1 MSQFDQ
7 QWFAQ
12 LLAHAAAI
20 SDGSILRAAE
30 RAGYEGRVLILR
42 NLQEQVFGQLDA
54 DRVRWEARIQLLPKP
69 DLLEAFELFLHALRQ
84 LDYGAE
90 PAGRSIWKSLY
101 PARQDVRAPD
111 TWARL
116 ADCANDLLRC
126 ARAPGATDWAPDQ
139 TGAG

>member
-7 QWFAQ
+7 QWFVQ
-12 LLAHAAAI
+12 LLAHAEAI

-30 RAGYEGRVLILR
+30 RAGYDGRVLILQ
-42 NLQEQVFGQLDA
+42 NLQDQVFGQLDA
-54 DRVRWEARIQLLPKP
+54 DRVRWEARIQLAPKP

-90 PAGRSIWKSLY
+90 PAGHGFWKSLS
-101 PARQDVRAPD
+101 PARQDTRAPD

-116 ADCANDLLRC
+116 VDCADDLLRC
-126 ARAPGATDWAPDQ
+126 ASAPGATDWPPDQ